1 MKPPTS
7 LQVLIADDHGLF
19 RAGLI
24 HLIEELAEHVSVLEA
39 NSLDEAIGRIDP
51 LATPDLMLVDL
62 MMPGMGEGA
71 SGIRRLREIAP
82 DTPLVVLSAK
92 NQATDVRQAIEAGA
106 LGFIPKSSSPDIM
119 LHGLRLVL
127 SGGIYLPAEVMG
139 SPALDATSAAEPG
152 TMTGSRP
159 LTARQRQI
167 LTLLSEGRTNKDVAR
182 RLGVSIGT
190 VKIHVSH
197 ILRAL
202 GVEIAPRQRLRP
214 CPGSGAIRRMPAE
227 DEPV

>member
-24 HLIEELAEHVSVLEA
+24 HLIEELAERVTVVEA
-39 NSLDEAIGRIDP
+39 NSLDEAIARIDP

-71 SGIRRLREIAP
+71 AGIRRLRQIAP

-92 NQATDVRQAIEAGA
+92 NQAGDVRQAIEAGA

-139 SPALDATSAAEPG
+139 SPAAASAE
-152 TMTGSRP
+152 RP
-159 LTARQRQI
+159 AGPDGRQLTARQREI
-167 LTLLSEGRTNKDVAR
+167 LTLLSEGCSNKEIAR
-182 RLGVSIGT
+182 RLGVAAGT
-190 VKIHVSH
+190 VKVHVSQ

-202 GVEIAPRQRLRP
+202 GVENRTQAAAAAL
-214 CPGSGAIRRMPAE
+214 SWIRNHPE
-227 DEPV
+227 DAG